1 MADNTSLKNSTNDIR
16 VIPISWNTAF
26 FNMAIDE
33 VLLDRVQKGL
43 SPPTLRFYGWSPS
56 AVTLGRL
63 QDYDGTCDEQVLQKY
78 GFDVTR
84 RITGGGSV
92 FHDET
97 RELTYSLITRS
108 DHPDIPQDQLECFRN
123 ICSGLIKGLNQY
135 GIDAKFAPINDIQ
148 VSDKK
153 ISGNAQ
159 IRRKN
164 GVLVHGT
171 ILVGVDPDLMFE
183 VLRVDGAK
191 LERKGISQA
200 SERVTSMERLL
211 GEKVNFEELSK
222 ALYQGLSDQFTQKL
236 HYGEFSSEEIELAN
250 KLQKDKYQ
258 KPEWVIEKALGI

>member
-1 MADNTSLKNSTNDIR
+1 MTDTTSFKGSKNDIR
-16 VIPISWNTAF
+16 VIPLSWNSAF

-33 VLLDRVQKGL
+33 ILLDRVQKGL
-43 SPPTLRFYGWSPS
+43 SPPTLRFYGWEPS

-63 QDYDGTCDEQVLQKY
+63 QDYDGTCDEQALQKY

-92 FHDET
+92 FHDEDN
-97 RELTYSLITRS
+97 ELTYSLITHK
-108 DHPDIPQDQLECFRN
+108 DHPDIPSDQLECFRN
-123 ICSGLIKGLNQY
+123 VCTGLIKGLSQF
-135 GIDAKFAPINDIQ
+135 GIEAHFAPINDIQ
-148 VSDKK
+148 VVDKK

-159 IRRKN
+159 IRRKH
-164 GVLVHGT
+164 GVLIHGT
-171 ILVGVDPDLMFE
+171 ILAGVNPELMFD

-191 LERKGISQA
+191 LERKGISNA

-211 GEKVNFEELSK
+211 GNKVDFEELSK
-222 ALYQGLSDQFTQKL
+222 ALYEGLSDQFTQKL
-236 HYGEFSSEEIELAN
+236 YYGEFSSEEIELAN